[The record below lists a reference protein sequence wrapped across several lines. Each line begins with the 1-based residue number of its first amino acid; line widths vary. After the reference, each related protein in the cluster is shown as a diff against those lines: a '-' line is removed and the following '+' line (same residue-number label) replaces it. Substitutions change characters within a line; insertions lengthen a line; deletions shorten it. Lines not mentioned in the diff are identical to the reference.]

1 MIQKLYILTST
12 SHIIVTCIQ
21 HFKVDIQNEIFL
33 KKKEKKNRDREGRV
47 IATAE
52 LGAKNRM

>member
-1 MIQKLYILTST
+1 MK
-12 SHIIVTCIQ
+12 
-21 HFKVDIQNEIFL
+21 FFL